1 MLNPFYII
9 IILVILFTFFHLLY
23 KFVLYPFFIKKRIK
37 SNIIKEAVA
46 NNTTAIIINQ
56 HIDNCD
62 FQIKINDKIFLIKII
77 YNKKNCDLQ
86 INNFETFFMY
96 QKTFSNALKAKQIFG
111 LKTFMKSTKQN
122 RILVLAKK
130 AKTIKKVIIKKKVKI
145 IILLIQMELS
155 IFKEVILL
163 HNHV

>member
-96 QKTFSNALKAKQIFG
+96 QKTFSNALK
-111 LKTFMKSTKQN
+111 
-122 RILVLAKK
+122 
-130 AKTIKKVIIKKKVKI
+130 
-145 IILLIQMELS
+145 
-155 IFKEVILL
+155 
-163 HNHV
+163 